1 MMLLIL
7 MSFYLMYNLKSRI
20 VFTCIISVVLLLLLK
35 VEKGTFKP
43 SSLQVFLC
51 GIDVGTSVA
60 KTVLATK

>member
-20 VFTCIISVVLLLLLK
+20 VFTCIISFVLLLLLK

-43 SSLQVFLC
+43 SSLQVFLS

>member
-1 MMLLIL
+1 
-7 MSFYLMYNLKSRI
+7 MYNLKSRI

>member
-1 MMLLIL
+1 
-7 MSFYLMYNLKSRI
+7 MYNLKSRT

-43 SSLQVFLC
+43 SSLQVFLS